1 MEVGRRRSEGA
12 NEEERFM
19 GARDRER
26 EAEVRSI
33 ALWEEC
39 GGRSVALDDAVDG
52 TGASGEAR
60 VATRV
65 AQLSA
70 VGGKPH
76 GMLGSFVQG
85 LNCKNY
91 ISHLA
96 CSSII
101 YCCFLT
107 DTGIFYLQAAT

>member
-1 MEVGRRRSEGA
+1 
-12 NEEERFM
+12 M

-60 VATRV
+60 VAARV

-76 GMLGSFVQG
+76 RMLGSVTQG
-85 LNCKNY
+85 GLFAIDNY
-91 ISHLA
+91 ISCLA
-96 CSSII
+96 FSSINTAA
-101 YCCFLT
+101 FSPRDGNLSST
-107 DTGIFYLQAAT
+107 DCHSMPVN